1 VPRSFVALLVA
12 GGVLLVATTIPGVFT
27 VDEDHYMVTVLAL
40 RAGQLTAPGTGGLP
54 PSRSLLYFDPYP
66 YPREI
71 ETTPV
76 SPTAPPLYA
85 LLALP
90 FSAFGWRGLVAV
102 NTLAFLGAAALC
114 FVYTRRYGGSE
125 RAGWLAAGAFALGGF
140 GLEYAQGLWPHA
152 LAMCLGFA
160 GLVLAARV
168 RDGAGPALA
177 AASGV
182 LVGLAAGVRYQNVV
196 LAALVGAGIALF
208 APRRLRASLA
218 FAVGVAL
225 PLGAASL
232 MNHARLDAW
241 NPVSKGLG
249 YMESRHVSEG
259 GYRLVEAGH
268 TVLAQVVDFSLRP
281 ALSPRMQPF
290 HEYMHKDPASG
301 AFVIEDSVKKAWL
314 QSSPW
319 LAVALVALLLATVA
333 FARERGRVT
342 PRQRELVAGGI
353 VVAGMLAIF
362 ARSGFGRTD
371 GLCFNQRYLFELT
384 PIAAVALAWALD
396 DLPLRLREGLVG
408 AGVALAA
415 ALAVTRLANG
425 QPFEFFALMN
435 APLVLGAGLLFV
447 WLRARRGA
455 PAVAALSLL
464 LGASFGWAAGVHLG
478 EDVAT
483 SRRFRHLTRSY
494 RDGLV
499 VAGVPDH
506 AALFTVR
513 GDDDWFGPIQLERD
527 VVIVDPRLDAGAAAP
542 ATVAA
547 LLDQGRR
554 VFVSTR
560 DFPPPLFHAMA
571 AGREVR
577 ALPPVAVADGH
588 PPLLIV
594 EILAGPPPGSPPRS
608 AS

>member
-1 VPRSFVALLVA
+1 VPRSFVALLLA
-12 GGVLLVATTIPGVFT
+12 GGVLLVATAIPGVFT

-40 RAGQLTAPGTGGLP
+40 RTGQLSAPGTGGLP

-66 YPREI
+66 YPRKI
-71 ETTPV
+71 EATPV

-85 LLALP
+85 VLALP
-90 FSAFGWRGLVAV
+90 FSALGWRGLVAV

-114 FVYTRRYGGSE
+114 FAYARRYGASE
-125 RAGWLAAGAFALGGF
+125 RAGWLAAGAFTLGGF

-152 LAMCLGFA
+152 LAMGLGFA
-160 GLVLAARV
+160 GFVLAARV
-168 RDGAGPALA
+168 RDGAGPAVA
-177 AASGV
+177 AASGA

-208 APRRLRASLA
+208 APKRARASAA
-218 FAVGVAL
+218 FVAGAVL
-225 PLGAASL
+225 PLLASSL
-232 MNHARLDAW
+232 MNHARLGSW
-241 NPVSKGLG
+241 NPVSKGSG
-249 YMESRHVSEG
+249 YLSNSAAPAGAARLFEGAHVI
-259 GYRLVEAGH
+259 
-268 TVLAQVVDFSLRP
+268 LARVVDFSLRP
-281 ALSPRMQPF
+281 ALPSRMQPF

-301 AFVIEDSVKKAWL
+301 AFVIEDALKKAWL

-319 LAVALVALLLATVA
+319 LAVALVALLLAAVVLV
-333 FARERGRVT
+333 RERGRVT

-353 VVAGMLAIF
+353 VVAGMLGVF
-362 ARSGFGRTD
+362 AWAGFSRTD
-371 GLCFNQRYLFELT
+371 GLCFNQRYFFELT

-396 DLPLRLREGLVG
+396 DLPLRLREGLLG

-425 QPFEFFALMN
+425 QPLEFFTLMN

-447 WLRARRGA
+447 WVRARRGA

-478 EDVAT
+478 EDLAT
-483 SRRFRHLTRSY
+483 SRRFRHVTSSY
-494 RDGLV
+494 HDGLR
-499 VAGVPDH
+499 VAGVPDR

-542 ATVAA
+542 ATVTA
-547 LLDQGRR
+547 LLEQGRR

-577 ALPPVAVADGH
+577 AVPPVAVADGH

-594 EILAGPPPGSPPRS
+594 EILAAPAAPRD